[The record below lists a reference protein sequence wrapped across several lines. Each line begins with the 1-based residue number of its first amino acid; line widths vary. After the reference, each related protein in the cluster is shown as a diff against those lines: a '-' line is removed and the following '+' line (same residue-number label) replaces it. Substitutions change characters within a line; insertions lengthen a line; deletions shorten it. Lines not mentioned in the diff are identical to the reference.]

1 MDTPGP
7 SVNGDVCGNSSL
19 WAVSDRLH
27 LWTLTT
33 ARSHA
38 MLAHFLQ
45 HYASLGVRLA
55 SNAHVVVHE
64 DFASAATLHAARRE
78 LSAAGVQDVS
88 WQPSVNSSALEG
100 LKLERL
106 NDFVRTSLTSASLL
120 IFADVDEFFN
130 FPCDVLARL
139 ATSRRQAACSFMQDR
154 LHADRRSLPRV
165 QPGVPMARQFPLCA
179 RLRGMMR
186 SPIPGNPMKISLL
199 RGRPFGHV
207 PRYYSAHSVVAGT
220 RRMGGYPTGGGNNCV
235 MMPRFAHYSMTH
247 EAVELSQRK
256 VEDRYANALVT
267 YQRSVAIVQPCQ
279 QRARGQG
286 ATREG
291 AEAAVP
297 ELSDLTAH
305 RRLLQQGAAATAAA
319 AVAAAAHPARLELH
333 RPERRPAGES
343 RGRCYELRDETFGAV
358 PALLMKCGEG
368 CGCRPE
374 VPTS

>member
-19 WAVSDRLH
+19 WAVSDQLH

-106 NDFVRTSLTSASLL
+106 NDFVRTSLTNASLL

-179 RLRGMMR
+179 RLRGLMR

-220 RRMGGYPTGGGNNCV
+220 RRMGGFPSGGGNNCV
-235 MMPRFAHYSMTH
+235 VLPRFAHYSMTH
-247 EAVELSQRK
+247 EAVERSQRK

-279 QRARGQG
+279 QRAGQG

-297 ELSDLTAH
+297 ELSTDLTAH
-305 RRLLQQGAAATAAA
+305 RRLLQQGAAA
-319 AVAAAAHPARLELH
+319 AAHPARLERH
-333 RPERRPAGES
+333 RPGHE
-343 RGRCYELRDETFGAV
+343 RCYELRDATFAAV
-358 PALLMKCGEG
+358 PGLLMKCGEG
-368 CGCRPE
+368 CGCKPAI
-374 VPTS
+374 

>member
-1 MDTPGP
+1 M
-7 SVNGDVCGNSSL
+7 NGGVCGNSSL

-27 LWTLTT
+27 LWTLMT

-45 HYASLGVRLA
+45 HYASLGVRMG
-55 SNAHVVVHE
+55 SNAHVLVHE
-64 DFASAATLHAARRE
+64 DFASAATLHAVRRE

-88 WQPSVNSSALEG
+88 WQSSVNSSALEG

-106 NDFVRTSLTSASLL
+106 NDFVRTSLTNASLL

-154 LHADRRSLPRV
+154 LHEDRRSLPRV
-165 QPGVPMARQFPLCA
+165 QPGVPVARQFPLCA

-199 RGRPFGHV
+199 WGRPFGHV

-220 RRMGGYPTGGGNNCV
+220 RRIGGYPTGGGNNCV
-235 MMPRFAHYSMTH
+235 LMPRFAHYSMTH

-256 VEDRYANALVT
+256 VDDRYANALVT
-267 YQRSVAIVQPCQ
+267 YQRSVAIVQPCH
-279 QRARGQG
+279 QRLQ
-286 ATREG
+286 
-291 AEAAVP
+291 
-297 ELSDLTAH
+297 
-305 RRLLQQGAAATAAA
+305 QQGAAAA
-319 AVAAAAHPARLELH
+319 AAAAHPARLERH
-333 RPERRPAGES
+333 RPEHRPAGES
-343 RGRCYELRDETFGAV
+343 HERCYELRDETFAAV

-374 VPTS
+374 VPKS

>member
-1 MDTPGP
+1 MDAKSG
-7 SVNGDVCGNSSL
+7 VCGNNSL

-27 LWTLTT
+27 LWTLMT

-45 HYASLGVRLA
+45 HYSALGVRA

-64 DFASAATLHAARRE
+64 DFASATTLHVVRRE
-78 LSAAGVQDVS
+78 LSSAGVQDVS
-88 WQPSVNSSALEG
+88 WQSSVNSSALEG

-106 NDFVRTSLTSASLL
+106 NDFIRTSLTDKSLL

-139 ATSRRQAACSFMQDR
+139 AASRRQAACSFMQDR
-154 LHADRRSLPRV
+154 LHVDQRSLPRV

-179 RLRGMMR
+179 KMRGMMR

-199 RGRPFGHV
+199 WARPFGHV

-220 RRMGGYPTGGGNNCV
+220 RRIGGYPSGGGNNCV

-256 VEDRYANALVT
+256 VDDRYANALVT

-279 QRARGQG
+279 HRAGHG
-286 ATREG
+286 TTREG
-291 AEAAVP
+291 TEAAVHD
-297 ELSDLTAH
+297 LSTDLATH
-305 RRLLQQGAAATAAA
+305 PKQQGAAAAAAAA
-319 AVAAAAHPARLELH
+319 AVAHPT
-333 RPERRPAGES
+333 RPERHRAEHRPAGDS
-343 RGRCYELRDETFGAV
+343 HASCYELREETFGAV

-368 CGCRPE
+368 CACRPE
-374 VPTS
+374 VSAR

>member
-1 MDTPGP
+1 MLRTPSMDTP
-7 SVNGDVCGNSSL
+7 SASANGGVCGNSSL

-27 LWTLTT
+27 LWTLMT

-45 HYASLGVRLA
+45 HYAALGVRLG

-64 DFASAATLHAARRE
+64 DFASAATLHAVRRE
-78 LSAAGVQDVS
+78 LTAAGVQDVS

-106 NDFVRTSLTSASLL
+106 NEFMRTSLSNASLL

-154 LHADRRSLPRV
+154 LHADQRSLPRV
-165 QPGVPMARQFPLCA
+165 QPDVPMAMQFPLCA

-199 RGRPFGHV
+199 WGRPYGHV
-207 PRYYSAHSVVAGT
+207 PRYYTAHSVIAGSK
-220 RRMGGYPTGGGNNCV
+220 RIGGYPTGGGNNCV

-256 VEDRYANALVT
+256 VDDRYANALVT
-267 YQRSVAIVQPCQ
+267 YQRSIAIVQPCQ
-279 QRARGQG
+279 QRASAAAHG

-291 AEAAVP
+291 AEAAR
-297 ELSDLTAH
+297 ELPRDRATH
-305 RRLLQQGAAATAAA
+305 RRLQQQGAAA
-319 AVAAAAHPARLELH
+319 AAAAHPARLERH
-333 RPERRPAGES
+333 RPGHE
-343 RGRCYELRDETFGAV
+343 RCYELRDATFAAV
-358 PALLMKCGEG
+358 PGLLMKCGEG
-368 CGCRPE
+368 CGCKPARQL
-374 VPTS
+374 